1 MSFEAIRTA
10 ICSKSDSDQ
19 FVRLWDLKS
28 WAWLRRIALRQEW
41 LKEPEFVALFQQEVV
56 TNLAVW
62 GVAERI
68 AFNVTTAASG

>member
-1 MSFEAIRTA
+1 MGLHVAGLA
-10 ICSKSDSDQ
+10 PSDRASSGM
-19 FVRLWDLKS
+19 R
-28 WAWLRRIALRQEW
+28 